1 MSGAW
6 TVVEKKSPGGSKY
19 KDLWDDLAVV
29 IPNNKHKAVLLTP
42 KVRSELGD
50 PEHVLVVTNGTKV
63 GIIKSEGA
71 NSNSYAVTGKD
82 KMARVSC
89 PVESFMPSFPYGV
102 KFEAW
107 KDGDMVVFDTSD
119 AEKIE

>member
-19 KDLWDDLAVV
+19 KNLWNDLVV
-29 IPNNKHKAVLLTP
+29 CVPNAKHKAVLITP
-42 KVRSELGD
+42 KVREELGD
-50 PEHVLVVTNGTKV
+50 PEHVLVVTSGTKV
-63 GIIKSEGA
+63 GLIATEPG
-71 NSNSYAVTGKD
+71 NSNGYAVSGKD

-89 PVESFMPSFPYGV
+89 PVDSFMPSFPYGV

-107 KDGDMVVFDTSD
+107 KDGDMIVFDTSSV
-119 AEKIE
+119 EKLE